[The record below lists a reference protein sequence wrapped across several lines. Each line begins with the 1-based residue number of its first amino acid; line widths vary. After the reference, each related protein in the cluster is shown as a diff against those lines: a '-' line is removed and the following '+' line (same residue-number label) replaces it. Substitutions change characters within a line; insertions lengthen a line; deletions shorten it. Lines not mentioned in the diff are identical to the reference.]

1 MDKKSLSER
10 DICTKFITPATQFT
24 PQVIS
29 NLQQNFPELSQKL
42 ARIQAYEFSIGGK
55 ALTAQ
60 EALITLYN
68 SSRSAPLTLD
78 QHDNNRAC
86 VDVLAQVLGIKLEW
100 TVPVEKEA
108 EEEVAKLDL
117 TDTEIVTNKQ
127 ANPLK
132 NSKKGKK

>member
-1 MDKKSLSER
+1 M
-10 DICTKFITPATQFT
+10 
-24 PQVIS
+24 
-29 NLQQNFPELSQKL
+29 
-42 ARIQAYEFSIGGK
+42 K

-100 TVPVEKEA
+100 TVPAEKTEEQSTAPIEA
-108 EEEVAKLDL
+108 
-117 TDTEIVTNKQ
+117 EIVTDDQAAPFKKNK
-127 ANPLK
+127 K
-132 NSKKGKK
+132 NKK

>member
-1 MDKKSLSER
+1 M
-10 DICTKFITPATQFT
+10 
-24 PQVIS
+24 
-29 NLQQNFPELSQKL
+29 
-42 ARIQAYEFSIGGK
+42 K

-68 SSRSAPLTLD
+68 SSRSAQLTLD

-132 NSKKGKK
+132 NNKKGKK

>member
-1 MDKKSLSER
+1 M
-10 DICTKFITPATQFT
+10 
-24 PQVIS
+24 
-29 NLQQNFPELSQKL
+29 
-42 ARIQAYEFSIGGK
+42 K

-86 VDVLAQVLGIKLEW
+86 VDVLAQGLGIKLEW